1 MPTTN
6 QDNHRSIHLAERL
19 GDRQIAIKGI
29 EAKTPDGRVWSIVP
43 LAPNNGR
50 RPDGSWGPIPGLK
63 HGRNS
68 GFRLFEMDERKG
80 PLEHDSVDGDT
91 WGIGD
96 LLDYLEAVGQ
106 IRDMGRHL
114 DNAQASKAEGDR
126 A

>member
-1 MPTTN
+1 MTTPSN
-6 QDNHRSIHLAERL
+6 SNANSIHLAERL
-19 GDRQIAIKGI
+19 SSRQIQIKGI

-43 LAPNNGR
+43 LPPNHGR

-63 HGRNS
+63 HGRYS

-80 PLEHDSVDGDT
+80 PQEHDSVEGDT

-106 IRDMGRHL
+106 PR
-114 DNAQASKAEGDR
+114 N
-126 A
+126 